1 MEVFFNELSIKTAAT
16 DDEAGEW
23 LENLAHVGQLL
34 KQVIES
40 LGESSFRFKSREDFF
55 VQKITNDQTFSDF
68 LQSRSSCGDPIYI
81 FLLGIFDSP
90 YIADDDPKKTE
101 YELSSISINKID
113 YELSGIAA
121 AYLKS
126 SLIISLSCDDQ
137 WDVCQL
143 NVSVNRLN
151 ESAEIIT
158 EEKQVKHASKKQ
170 HVINCH
176 LPFLAKLYDWSTY
189 KPEFVP
195 ENRKQT
201 ILPLIQIYSFYI
213 EENTDATWEG
223 FYSDIATLNSAQRVS
238 KIKEIAEKI
247 SIVHRWDKATGS
259 LEKNNRDRLIYTI
272 PSSDFIV
279 SVDTQHGEFE
289 IHINK
294 KGNNHLG
301 AISFDGKR
309 FKGRIEIRSLLL

>member
-1 MEVFFNELSIKTAAT
+1 MEIFFNELSIKTAAT
-16 DDEAGEW
+16 EDEACEW
-23 LENLAHVGQLL
+23 LENLAQVGKLL
-34 KQVIES
+34 KQIIES
-40 LGESSFRFKSREDFF
+40 IEESSFSFRRKEDFGL
-55 VQKITNDQTFSDF
+55 QKITNNLTILEF
-68 LQSRSSCGDPIYI
+68 LQSKFDYGDPVYI

-90 YIADDDPKKTE
+90 YITDDDPQKTE
-101 YELSSISINKID
+101 YELTSISINDKD
-113 YELSGIAA
+113 YELTGIAA
-121 AYLKS
+121 AYLKE
-126 SLIISLSCDDQ
+126 SLVISLNSGSQ
-137 WDVCQL
+137 WCNCHL
-143 NVSVNRLN
+143 NVPVSRLTEN
-151 ESAEIIT
+151 AEIIT

-189 KPEFVP
+189 EPEFVP

-201 ILPLIQIYSFYI
+201 ILPLIEIYSFYI

-223 FYSDIATLNSAQRVS
+223 FYGDIATLNSAQRVS

-247 SIVHRWDKATGS
+247 SIVHRWNKATGS

-309 FKGRIEIRSLLL
+309 FKGKMEDRFLCL